1 MARALICRRLD
12 GPDALAVEDVV
23 VGDPGPGE
31 VRIAVHASG
40 LNFPD
45 LLISGGKYQL
55 KPDLPFT
62 PGFEAAG
69 IVDAVGPDVTTLR
82 AGDRVMVRQW
92 WGCHAEMLVAP
103 VSAVLPLPTGF
114 SFAEGAA
121 FMVATSTAVNAVM
134 QRGQLQPGETLLV
147 HGAAGGVGLAAV
159 EAGKLLGGRV
169 IATASSEAKLALA
182 RERGAEVLIDY
193 TREDFRQRVL
203 DATDGQ
209 GADVVMDPVGGD
221 VFEQSLRCMAWG
233 GRILV
238 VGFTSGRIPEI
249 RMNQPLLKCISIVG
263 VRAIEHLAR
272 KPAEGVAYQ
281 KQMLAWAEAGHLRP
295 HISHSFPLAQFRDA
309 MAALESRAAIGR
321 VVLTMT

>member
-1 MARALICRRLD
+1 
-12 GPDALAVEDVV
+12 
-23 VGDPGPGE
+23 
-31 VRIAVHASG
+31 
-40 LNFPD
+40 
-45 LLISGGKYQL
+45 
-55 KPDLPFT
+55 
-62 PGFEAAG
+62 
-69 IVDAVGPDVTTLR
+69 
-82 AGDRVMVRQW
+82 
-92 WGCHAEMLVAP
+92 MLVAP

-134 QRGQLQPGETLLV
+134 QRGDLQPGETLLV

-159 EAGKLLGGRV
+159 EAGKLLGARV

-203 DATDGQ
+203 DATGGQ

-263 VRAIEHLAR
+263 VRAIEHLVR
-272 KPAEGVAYQ
+272 KPAEGEAYQ

-295 HISHSFPLAQFRDA
+295 NISHSFPLTEFRDA